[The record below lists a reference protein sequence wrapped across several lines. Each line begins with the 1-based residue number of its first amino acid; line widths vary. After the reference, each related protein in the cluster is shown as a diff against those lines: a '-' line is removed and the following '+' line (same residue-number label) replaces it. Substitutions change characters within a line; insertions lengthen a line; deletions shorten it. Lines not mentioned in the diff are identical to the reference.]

1 MATDYGAE
9 VVEALETLYFVL
21 AVLLT
26 AELVTPGQVKVDW

>member
-9 VVEALETLYFVL
+9 VAATLETLYFVL

-26 AELVTPGQVKVDW
+26 TELVTPGQAKVDC